1 MNTIGYSGPTYLFII
16 PEEMYGEVGKL
27 KASHLNTKN
36 ADIYFLSKMKKVKF
50 DKLFYKVTNDALVE
64 IKVLIANKDKGYKQ
78 EKVKIEI
85 IDYFYLLPHIR
96 NEFENKD
103 AFFFYVLYNLFRP
116 KNYFFNTILEIL
128 KKFYRKKLILKETV
142 FNIMK
147 YIYSSE
153 VKVKFDSDYSIL
165 IEEPILKI
173 LTDEEKIKLLEET
186 YPEEYE
192 RIINLNEEPFDKE
205 SLKKVDHSKLEE
217 KYNSN
222 SIVLSIDQVVNLLN
236 IDVGEQEI
244 LYIGQTNREPFERLL
259 THEKLQQLTSSF
271 LRNDNEAIVV
281 HLLSFK
287 TFYNLNINNKL
298 NQKDKL
304 TALEAELIS
313 YFKPDMNE
321 IFKDGDRQKW
331 AHIKNLKKLGIKQI
345 FIELDIDGQY
355 CKFITKNIRN
365 DNPNKH
371 IIQVQL

>member
-1 MNTIGYSGPTYLFII
+1 MNIIGYSGPKYLFLI

-27 KASHLNTKN
+27 KSSHFNTKN

-50 DKLFYKVTNDALVE
+50 DKLFYKVTKDALIE
-64 IKVLIANKDKGYKQ
+64 IKVLVANKDKAYEEK
-78 EKVKIEI
+78 KVKIEI
-85 IDYFYLLPHIR
+85 IDYFYLLPHII

-103 AFFFYVLYNLFRP
+103 TFFFYILYNLFRP
-116 KNYFFNTILEIL
+116 KNYFSNIILEIS

-153 VKVKFDSDYSIL
+153 VKVTFDSDYTIL
-165 IEEPILKI
+165 IDEPILKI
-173 LTDEEKIKLLEET
+173 LTDEENIKLLEEI

-205 SLKKVDHSKLEE
+205 SLKKVDHSKLG

-244 LYIGQTNREPFERLL
+244 LYIGQTKREPFERLL
-259 THEKLQQLTSSF
+259 THKKLQELTSSF

-281 HLLSFK
+281 HLLSFQ
-287 TFYNLNINNKL
+287 TYSNLNIYSKL
-298 NQKDKL
+298 TKKDIL

-313 YFKPDMNE
+313 YFKPEMND
-321 IFKDGDRQKW
+321 IFKDGNRQEW
-331 AHIKNLKKLGIKQI
+331 THIKNIKKLGIEHI

-355 CKFITKNIRN
+355 CKFITNHIRN

-371 IIQVQL
+371 IIEVQL